1 MGGRKDSSKLLAAAL
16 ALAAIPPVLAAALLW
31 LAASD
36 SFHLTRPQMA
46 GGGAVCFLSLALT
59 AWAVASLRGL
69 VTGTQRVAGRAAQAC
84 PEAAE
89 GSMDEIELVAE
100 AIERLSQRSA
110 AKAREVALL
119 EARLAE
125 ASASLREVSC
135 ALDGV
140 RVAITAAVHAVTS
153 RHPADLAEAVRAA
166 MGADAVVVV
175 PRRGEPFGS
184 TGIDAA
190 TAARTRRLLVDP
202 EVDGG
207 AKLATPLIVN
217 ALPQAPPW
225 AASALGA
232 LGAARGLVAPLRGPS
247 GVLGVMFC
255 AYKGEGSLCRSD
267 ADLSA
272 ALGGLVALALE
283 GIDLS
288 SKVESGPQ
296 VDADTGLPGRA
307 EFGRKLREELARVGG
322 VSSCCVALLELGG
335 EEGAQVAPTFARML
349 REACSPVDFPFRLGA
364 ETFAVVMGSRSLGD
378 GRAFCERLVRNWK
391 DMGRVTGRDLSLACG
406 LAFCPGDGRTVD
418 ELMSVARVGV
428 TSAKARG
435 GGTWHFGEEAS

>member
-1 MGGRKDSSKLLAAAL
+1 MGGRKDSSRLLAAAL
-16 ALAAIPPVLAAALLW
+16 ALAAVPPGLAAALLL

-36 SFHLTRPQMA
+36 SFHLTGPQMA
-46 GGGAVCFLSLALT
+46 GGGMVCFLSLALT
-59 AWAVASLRGL
+59 AWAAASLRGL
-69 VTGTQRVAGRAAQAC
+69 VTGTRRVAGRAAQAC
-84 PEAAE
+84 PEVAE
-89 GSMDEIELVAE
+89 GPVDEIELVAE

-119 EARLAE
+119 EGRLAE
-125 ASASLREVSC
+125 ADASLREVSC
-135 ALDGV
+135 ALDGM

-184 TGIDAA
+184 AGMEAA
-190 TAARTRRLLVDP
+190 AARARRFLVDP

-267 ADLSA
+267 ADLCA

-283 GIDLS
+283 EIDLS
-288 SKVESGPQ
+288 SRVEAGPQ
-296 VDADTGLPGRA
+296 VDADTGLPGRV
-307 EFGRKLREELARVGG
+307 EFDRKLREELARVGG
-322 VSSCCVALLELGG
+322 ASGCCVALLELGG
-335 EEGAQVAPTFARML
+335 GEAAQVASTFARML

-364 ETFAVVMGSRSLGD
+364 ETFAVVMGSRSPGD
-378 GRAFCERLVRNWK
+378 GRSFCEGLVRNWK
-391 DMGRVTGRDLSLACG
+391 DMGRVIGRDLSLACG